1 LALLAGYI
9 SLASLTTKNITQI
22 AFVLNLNKIIFT
34 NTFSLTQNPI
44 VLIIASITLSFTHTI
59 QTLLEVIANLTSFL
73 SILEIANLANTPW
86 RILINYSMNIW
97 LAFSTIVIVWL
108 WAGTRDTKF
117 NFRGTCFAGFDIKIP
132 HCSCNTLTN
141 IV

>member
-1 LALLAGYI
+1 MALLAGYI
-9 SLASLTTKNITQI
+9 SFASLTTKNITQI

-44 VLIIASITLSFTHTI
+44 VLLIASITLGFTHTI

-73 SILEIANLANTPW
+73 SILEITNLTNTSL
-86 RILINYSMNIW
+86 RISTNYSMNIW

-108 WAGTRDTKF
+108 WAGTLNTIF
-117 NFRGTCFAGFDIKIP
+117 NFRGTCFTGLDIQIP
-132 HCSCNTLTN
+132 HCSCNTLAN